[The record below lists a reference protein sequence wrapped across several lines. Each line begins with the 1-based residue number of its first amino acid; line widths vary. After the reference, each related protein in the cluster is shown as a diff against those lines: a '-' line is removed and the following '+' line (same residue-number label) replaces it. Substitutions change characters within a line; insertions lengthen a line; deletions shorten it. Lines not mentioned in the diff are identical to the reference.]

1 MEKLVSATIFV
12 VASVLAVSACVV
24 TSLTPL
30 GQRLLRREPARHNS
44 HHHQVLA
51 VVSKN
56 KSGENPDKS
65 TSPTSKSFFSSSNDN
80 TDNKDKNDDIN
91 NNNNMGN
98 TLFSNVNGEKA
109 LGCLPRP
116 PTINFC
122 KSRKHRNEPGFW
134 HKQIRRWTVFR
145 IAVQVYLD
153 YRWAKQQGLR
163 LQQRID
169 KEKRQQQQQQLQ
181 LQAPTPV
188 AAAASRKE
196 RATIRT
202 PPTRSSTTTTTTTTR
217 TTATSSTTTTAPKA
231 EEDDPRV
238 VEFWSIVHRRNA
250 IRLTNQIKQ
259 LQGFW
264 VKVGQFLSSRADVM
278 PMEYIQ
284 ELSSLQ
290 DSLPAKPLHDILSTL
305 REEWGLIDNSSRARS
320 SSSCSGNNSKTSS
333 TRTSRSL
340 STSSLEDTPEDCS
353 NDDDNPHRLQQL
365 EALLESM
372 DPIPLSTASLAQVHR
387 ARLPLKNR
395 INDDDDDDEDD
406 SSTGK
411 TTNKNCPILKHPL
424 KQQLY
429 QDVVFKVQHVG
440 IASLMRQDMEN
451 LKVIVGILAKMEPDF
466 DFEPVFREYNQEVE
480 KELDFRR
487 EARNMEEVRSLL
499 LVNDDDDDDDE
510 QLNLPQQNEET
521 TTTTTTTATTSFSIV
536 SSFLTASSS
545 SGTSRSKQSSPKVKA
560 IIPRVL
566 HEYTTERVLVMEFCP
581 GFAVRELE
589 QMEQHNVNKHL
600 LLERICTS
608 WAIQMHVGGFFNAG
622 T

>member
-1 MEKLVSATIFV
+1 
-12 VASVLAVSACVV
+12 LAQ
-24 TSLTPL
+24 T
-30 GQRLLRREPARHNS
+30 
-44 HHHQVLA
+44 
-51 VVSKN
+51 
-56 KSGENPDKS
+56 
-65 TSPTSKSFFSSSNDN
+65 N
-80 TDNKDKNDDIN
+80 T
-91 NNNNMGN
+91 
-98 TLFSNVNGEKA
+98 TLDCFSN
-109 LGCLPRP
+109 CR
-116 PTINFC
+116 T
-122 KSRKHRNEPGFW
+122 S
-134 HKQIRRWTVFR
+134 VFG
-145 IAVQVYLD
+145 
-153 YRWAKQQGLR
+153 GLR

-169 KEKRQQQQQQLQ
+169 KEKRQQQQQQQKLQ
-181 LQAPTPV
+181 LQALAPV
-188 AAAASRKE
+188 AAASSKE

-202 PPTRSSTTTTTTTTR
+202 PTTQSSTATSSTSTTATSSITTTTTTTT
-217 TTATSSTTTTAPKA
+217 TSPKA

-305 REEWGLIDNSSRARS
+305 REEWGLIDNSSRARI
-320 SSSCSGNNSKTSS
+320 SSCSGNSKTSS
-333 TRTSRSL
+333 TRTTRSL
-340 STSSLEDTPEDCS
+340 STSSLDDTPEDYS

-395 INDDDDDDEDD
+395 IDDGDEEDD

-411 TTNKNCPILKHPL
+411 STNKNRAILKHPP

-499 LVNDDDDDDDE
+499 LVNDDDDDNE
-510 QLNLPQQNEET
+510 HLNLPQQNEET
-521 TTTTTTTATTSFSIV
+521 TTTTATTSSSIV
-536 SSFLTASSS
+536 SSFLTASSF
-545 SGTSRSKQSSPKVKA
+545 SGTSRPKQSSPKVKA